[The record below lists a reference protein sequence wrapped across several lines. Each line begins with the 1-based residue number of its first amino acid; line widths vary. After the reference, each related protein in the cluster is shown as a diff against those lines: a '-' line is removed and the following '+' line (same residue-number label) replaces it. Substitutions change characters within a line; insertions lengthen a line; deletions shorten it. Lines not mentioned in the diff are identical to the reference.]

1 MSNIEDDSMGFT
13 IAEKFFALLLILIGV
28 LVIYNVSISPDLV
41 YPLLFSVGGL
51 ALVMI
56 GVIMILVK
64 AT

>member
-13 IAEKFFALLLILIGV
+13 IAEKFFALLLILIGA